1 MLKAKDKPVLT
12 ATHAVVNA
20 NSGKEE
26 GVSIRDKL
34 TECVEAAGGTLTLH
48 EVHKGDDLPAIAQ
61 KALDA
66 GATTVVAAGGDG
78 TLCGVA
84 QTMVGSSVAMG
95 VIPLGTFN
103 YFARALGIPE
113 DSEAAIRAICDG
125 RLEPASV
132 GTINDKVF
140 LNNTSIGVYSA
151 ILKQREDTYKRFGRS
166 RIAAYWSV
174 VRALVKF
181 YDPMTMKI
189 DVDGERISVKS
200 PLAFVGNSSFQLDR
214 FGLAGADAV
223 RGGKLA
229 LYLADDVGRMGLVKH
244 AARLAVGAMQEGRD
258 FRLVTGT
265 DIVIHSGRRRRLVVR
280 DGEKSPMRGPYRI
293 RLVPGALDII
303 VPEEKAEED
312 ARGAAREAPQ

>member
-1 MLKAKDKPVLT
+1 MAKDRPVLT
-12 ATHAVVNA
+12 ATHAIVNA
-20 NSGKEE
+20 NSGREE
-26 GVSIRDKL
+26 GVSIRDTL
-34 TECVEAAGGTLTLH
+34 ADCVGAAGGTLTMH
-48 EVHKGDDLPAIAQ
+48 EVRRGDDLPGVARR
-61 KALDA
+61 ALDA

-84 QTMVGSSVAMG
+84 QTMAGSGVAMG

-103 YFARALGIPE
+103 YFARAVGIPE
-113 DSEAAIRAICDG
+113 DSAAAIRAICNG
-125 RLEPASV
+125 RLVSTPV
-132 GTINDKVF
+132 GRINDRVF

-151 ILKQREDTYKRFGRS
+151 ILKQREDTYRRFGRS
-166 RIAAYWSV
+166 RLAAYWSV
-174 VRALVKF
+174 VRALIRF

-200 PLAFVGNSSFQLDR
+200 PLAFVGNSSFQLER

-223 RGGKLA
+223 RSGKLA

-265 DIVIHSGRRRRLVVR
+265 EIEIDPGKHKRLVVR
-280 DGEKSPMRGPYRI
+280 DGEKEPMRGPYRI
-293 RLVPGALDII
+293 RLVPGALDLV
-303 VPEEKAEED
+303 VPEEED
-312 ARGAAREAPQ
+312 REALA